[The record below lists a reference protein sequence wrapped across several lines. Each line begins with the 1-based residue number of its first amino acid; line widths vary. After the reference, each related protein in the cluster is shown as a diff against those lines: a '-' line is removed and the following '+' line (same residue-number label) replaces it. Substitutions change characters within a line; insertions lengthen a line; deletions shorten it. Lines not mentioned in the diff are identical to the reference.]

1 MNQRAYSTLEIK
13 AATEDGGKRRFS
25 GIASTPETD
34 RMGDIVEPK
43 GAEFKLPL
51 PLLWQHDSRN
61 PIGWIT
67 KARVTD
73 SGIEVEGEVASM
85 NDDPD
90 SDLAKA
96 LKSYWQ
102 YIKSGLVRGLSIGF
116 NAKETARIEGT
127 YGYRIMKWAWLELS
141 AVTIPANEQA
151 TILAIK
157 SADLALQAA
166 SGHRQLHDGRASALP
181 PGVPGATKNAA
192 SRGTQTPSGKGPTMK
207 TAYQELAEFREQR
220 TTKTAR
226 MEELQT
232 LAKSAER
239 RMTQDEAQEFDAL
252 LAEVDAIDDQIR
264 AKSLEALNGAAAR
277 PVNGDNSKAAGESRG
292 PMGFVR
298 KTDPDDKFKGQ
309 SYIRAAIAKAAAFIA
324 MKQGSY
330 VSPIDIAQH
339 RWGKTHP
346 NLINWIKAGV
356 AGAGTGSGEW
366 GAELAQSD
374 TRYTGD
380 FIEFLYSMTVFDR
393 LPLRSVPARVH
404 IKGQDG
410 AATGYWVGESKS
422 IPVTKADASDVE
434 LTPLKVGAIAV
445 SSKELIQDSQPS
457 AEQWI
462 RDCIAEAS
470 AQRVDTTFLG
480 SAAAVAGVSP
490 AGLLNGLT
498 PLVPSGADAA
508 AVRADLMSLYAPF
521 LAAKNA
527 SGLVQVMTPSMAKA
541 LSLLVNA
548 LGQPEFVGLNASGG
562 TLLGDQ
568 VYTGDNVAG
577 GDWILMKPSDIWKIG
592 DSGIEISMTDTATLE
607 QDDAPTGASDTPAAA
622 TANLVNLWQTESVG
636 FKVVRRINYQKR
648 RSGAVVVLSNAE
660 YGGVAS

>member
-73 SGIEVEGEVASM
+73 AGIEVEGEVASM
-85 NDDPD
+85 VDDPE
-90 SDLAKA
+90 SDLGKQ
-96 LKSYWQ
+96 LKTYWQ

-116 NAKETARIEGT
+116 KAKETARIEGT

-192 SRGTQTPSGKGPTMK
+192 LRGTQTPTGKGPTMK

-239 RMTQDEAQEFDAL
+239 RLSQEEAAEFDTL
-252 LAEVDAIDDQIR
+252 LGEVDALDDQIR

-277 PVNGDNSKAAGESRG
+277 PVSGDGTKAASESRSG
-292 PMGFVR
+292 LSFVR
-298 KTDPDDKFKGQ
+298 KADPDDKFKGQ
-309 SYIRAAIAKAAAFIA
+309 AFTRFLIAKAAAFIE
-324 MKQGSY
+324 MHKGNI
-330 VSPIDIAQH
+330 VSPADIAKH
-339 RWGKTHP
+339 RWTDRP
-346 NLINWIKAGV
+346 QLIEYVRAAV
-356 AGAGTGSGEW
+356 AGGGTGSGEW
-366 GAELAQSD
+366 GQELVSIDNRFQ
-374 TRYTGD
+374 GD
-380 FIEFLYSMTVFDR
+380 FVEYLYSKTVFDS
-393 LPLRSVPARVH
+393 LPLRPMPHNVN

-410 AATGYWVGESKS
+410 AATGYWVGESKA
-422 IPVTKADASDVE
+422 IPVSKADFNDVDLE
-434 LTPLKVGAIAV
+434 PLEVDALAV
-445 SSKELIQDSQPS
+445 CSQRLIRDSSPS
-457 AEQWI
+457 AEMWI
-462 RDCIAEAS
+462 RDSIVQAS
-470 AQRVDTTFLG
+470 AQRVDTTFL
-480 SAAAVAGVSP
+480 SNAAASAGVSP
-490 AGLLNGLT
+490 AGILNGLT
-498 PLVPSGADAA
+498 PLAPSGTDAA
-508 AVRADLMSLYAPF
+508 AVRADFQSLALPF
-521 LAAKNA
+521 LAAKNG
-527 SGLVQVMTPSMAKA
+527 SGLVHVMTPSMAMA
-541 LSLLVNA
+541 LSMLVNA
-548 LGQPEFVGLNASGG
+548 LGQTEFPDIAEAGG
-562 TLLGDQ
+562 TLFKRP
-568 VYTGDNVAG
+568 VFTGDNVTP
-577 GDWILMKPSDIWKIG
+577 GDWIVLKPSDIWKIG
-592 DSGIEISMTDTATLE
+592 DTGISVSMSDQATIE
-607 QDDAPTGASDTPAAA
+607 MNDAPAGASDTP
-622 TANLVNLWQTESVG
+622 TAMASHTVSLWQTNSVG
-636 FKVVRRINYQKR
+636 FKVTRGINYKIR
-648 RSGAVVVLSNAE
+648 RAGAVQVLSNAE
-660 YGGVAS
+660 YGGVVS